1 MKGGLPFV
9 GIRAYAR
16 QARRSEAESSL
27 KALAQNIVTDFKNGV
42 NISRYKGMAQIVE
55 TLSVPF

>member
-1 MKGGLPFV
+1 M